1 MDLDKLLA
9 ELDGIGRIARSWKE
23 QDRVAEIERQIILD
37 KLRHIYEK
45 VMFSG
50 GVEVCESPAGKQTA
64 PQAADRVGAAI
75 GGAAGP
81 SESSVPIV
89 EANEPLP
96 GVDGKIASEMS
107 AVTDRFPHPEV
118 SDRTEDAQPVSE
130 PEAEQGE
137 FVPQPEEPESVS
149 GEAEAGNIEVS
160 MTVEEHSV
168 EQKLFSDEP
177 LVRTRVDKRVILSLY
192 GDDSSPR
199 KTVTQV
205 PSQYRTDEP
214 QSSVPQF
221 PLQPDAAAPESVPVP
236 DPVIETVGSVVLG
249 GESVPHVE
257 IPHKKVLGETLA
269 NQTAAVNE
277 VIGKKA
283 AHTDVASRLRASQIT
298 DLRHSIGINDRF
310 LLIRDLFGGKAEEYE
325 RVIDELDAFTELDD
339 AMIYIQEN
347 FEWNPDCDGAT
358 LLVELLE
365 RKLDR

>member
-23 QDRVAEIERQIILD
+23 QGRVVEIERQIILD

-50 GVEVCESPAGKQTA
+50 DVEVCASPVAGKQTE
-64 PQAADRVGAAI
+64 PQATDRAGVVF
-75 GGAAGP
+75 GGAAGQ
-81 SESSVPIV
+81 SESFAPIV
-89 EANEPLP
+89 EASEPIP

-107 AVTDRFPHPEV
+107 AVTDRFPQPEV
-118 SDRTEDAQPVSE
+118 SDRTEDSQSVSE

-137 FVPQPEEPESVS
+137 FVSQPEESVS
-149 GEAEAGNIEVS
+149 EVAEAGNIEVS

-199 KTVTQV
+199 KTVTQA
-205 PSQYRTDEP
+205 PPQYRTDEP
-214 QSSVPQF
+214 QPSVPPF
-221 PLQPDAAAPESVPVP
+221 PSQSDSTVPESIPVP
-236 DPVIETVGSVVLG
+236 DPVIETAGSVVHG
-249 GESVPHVE
+249 GESVSHVE

-283 AHTDVASRLRASQIT
+283 AHTDVASRLRASRIT

-325 RVIDELDAFTELDD
+325 RVISELDAFAEFDD

-365 RKLDR
+365 RKLER

>member
-23 QDRVAEIERQIILD
+23 QDRVAE
-37 KLRHIYEK
+37 IYEK

-64 PQAADRVGAAI
+64 PQAADRVGAAV

-118 SDRTEDAQPVSE
+118 LDRTEDAQPVSE

-199 KTVTQV
+199 KTV
-205 PSQYRTDEP
+205 P
-214 QSSVPQF
+214 
-221 PLQPDAAAPESVPVP
+221 
-236 DPVIETVGSVVLG
+236 
-249 GESVPHVE
+249 
-257 IPHKKVLGETLA
+257 
-269 NQTAAVNE
+269 
-277 VIGKKA
+277 
-283 AHTDVASRLRASQIT
+283 
-298 DLRHSIGINDRF
+298 RF
-310 LLIRDLFGGKAEEYE
+310 LPNTGPMSRNHPCRNSRCNRTPPPRNPFRYQIR
-325 RVIDELDAFTELDD
+325 
-339 AMIYIQEN
+339 
-347 FEWNPDCDGAT
+347 
-358 LLVELLE
+358 
-365 RKLDR
+365 

>member
-50 GVEVCESPAGKQTA
+50 DVEVCENPAEKQTE
-64 PQAADRVGAAI
+64 PQATDRAGVAL
-75 GGAAGP
+75 GGATGQ
-81 SESSVPIV
+81 SEPFAPIV
-89 EANEPLP
+89 EASEPIP

-107 AVTDRFPHPEV
+107 AVADRFPQPEV
-118 SDRTEDAQPVSE
+118 SDMPEDSQSVSE

-137 FVPQPEEPESVS
+137 FVSQPEESVS
-149 GEAEAGNIEVS
+149 GVAETGNIEVS

-199 KTVTQV
+199 KTVTQA
-205 PSQYRTDEP
+205 PPQYRTDEP
-214 QSSVPQF
+214 QPSVPQF
-221 PLQPDAAAPESVPVP
+221 PLQPDNVATESAPVSNPAIEIGGAAMH
-236 DPVIETVGSVVLG
+236 G
-249 GESVPHVE
+249 GESVSHVE
-257 IPHKKVLGETLA
+257 IPYKKVLGETLA

-283 AHTDVASRLRASQIT
+283 AHTDVASRLRASRIT

-325 RVIDELDAFTELDD
+325 RVIDELDAFAELDD

>member
-1 MDLDKLLA
+1 
-9 ELDGIGRIARSWKE
+9 
-23 QDRVAEIERQIILD
+23 
-37 KLRHIYEK
+37 
-45 VMFSG
+45 
-50 GVEVCESPAGKQTA
+50 
-64 PQAADRVGAAI
+64 
-75 GGAAGP
+75 
-81 SESSVPIV
+81 
-89 EANEPLP
+89 
-96 GVDGKIASEMS
+96 
-107 AVTDRFPHPEV
+107 
-118 SDRTEDAQPVSE
+118 
-130 PEAEQGE
+130 
-137 FVPQPEEPESVS
+137 
-149 GEAEAGNIEVS
+149 
-160 MTVEEHSV
+160 MTVDEHSV

-221 PLQPDAAAPESVPVP
+221 PLQPDAAAPESVP
-236 DPVIETVGSVVLG
+236 
-249 GESVPHVE
+249 VPHVE

>member
-64 PQAADRVGAAI
+64 PQAADRVGAAV

-257 IPHKKVLGETLA
+257 IPHKKVLGETHS
-269 NQTAAVNE
+269 
-277 VIGKKA
+277 KK
-283 AHTDVASRLRASQIT
+283 
-298 DLRHSIGINDRF
+298 
-310 LLIRDLFGGKAEEYE
+310 
-325 RVIDELDAFTELDD
+325 
-339 AMIYIQEN
+339 
-347 FEWNPDCDGAT
+347 
-358 LLVELLE
+358 
-365 RKLDR
+365 